1 MTEIILILFA
11 IILASYVALP
21 MIFSKQTD
29 PLPNFH
35 NPVLQDLEEERDA
48 LLQAILELEY
58 REDLPKVQRDTLR
71 ARYEAKATLVLRALD
86 AQEYDL
92 DKSQASHQIKAS
104 NRPPL
109 VLISLL
115 VFVVASAASLS
126 SFVLPRVGNSSIT
139 TFFDK
144 DLEAGRTIQQLQ
156 RVATKQ
162 PNNENLLALADAYW
176 QLAELAKAEEIY
188 QRIVN
193 GSLPVPAIAYRR
205 LGFLTLQT
213 NLEDATDLLELSRAV
228 EPADLQTLFTLG
240 ELYYTLG
247 RLTKARQAWQEYLV
261 QSGGEGESDV
271 STRLATLSEI
281 EPLYS
286 TALENPSERNQ
297 LILAEALW
305 NHDNELLATEIYFQI
320 LAESNPDQPLALK
333 RASQSLVLSGR
344 LQEAIVLLE
353 RLQTI
358 DEADAESL
366 LLLGHCYFNL
376 QNLVKAIET
385 WESYLMIAVEA
396 GPVPDLIARA
406 EMILETSSFSGQE
419 LYETHCATCHGL
431 YGQGALGPTLSNNPN
446 VEQRTTVLDIIKF
459 GRGLMPGFG
468 LKLSDSDLEK
478 LVDYVI
484 NRVAQGITTTP

>member
-1 MTEIILILFA
+1 M
-11 IILASYVALP
+11 
-21 MIFSKQTD
+21 
-29 PLPNFH
+29 
-35 NPVLQDLEEERDA
+35 
-48 LLQAILELEY
+48 
-58 REDLPKVQRDTLR
+58 
-71 ARYEAKATLVLRALD
+71 
-86 AQEYDL
+86 
-92 DKSQASHQIKAS
+92 
-104 NRPPL
+104 
-109 VLISLL
+109 
-115 VFVVASAASLS
+115 
-126 SFVLPRVGNSSIT
+126 
-139 TFFDK
+139 
-144 DLEAGRTIQQLQ
+144 
-156 RVATKQ
+156 
-162 PNNENLLALADAYW
+162 
-176 QLAELAKAEEIY
+176 
-188 QRIVN
+188 
-193 GSLPVPAIAYRR
+193 
-205 LGFLTLQT
+205 
-213 NLEDATDLLELSRAV
+213 
-228 EPADLQTLFTLG
+228 
-240 ELYYTLG
+240 
-247 RLTKARQAWQEYLV
+247 
-261 QSGGEGESDV
+261 
-271 STRLATLSEI
+271 
-281 EPLYS
+281 
-286 TALENPSERNQ
+286 
-297 LILAEALW
+297 
-305 NHDNELLATEIYFQI
+305 LATEIYFQI

-431 YGQGALGPTLSNNPN
+431 YGQGALGPTLTNNPN